1 METSSEQP
9 AQFVPIQ
16 NADLA
21 GDLELTFDLYLRLP
35 LNERVVLYR
44 RQGDILEK
52 DRLAKFS
59 RAENT
64 NLVIRRADY
73 AKFVSYVSDRLK
85 KLLDV
90 TPGANNREVFGKAV
104 RGLLR
109 GTFENQDAAVVRS
122 MMDNLNDVSSVVID
136 SVLTEI
142 NENGRRTYRNLVNLA
157 ATGTDFQKHPVNVA
171 SLAVMI
177 GLGSGYSSK
186 RTVADVSMAALLHDL
201 GLAKL
206 PGELALQ
213 AHRKNSYSLDD
224 RMKIDDHVQH
234 SLAIID
240 ERSIVISA
248 LTRTMIEQH
257 HEKYNGSGFPRK
269 LRGLQV
275 SPFAQILHMAD
286 EIDQNVFGSVDGR
299 EVGQSL
305 KSLFEEW
312 HRDKVFEPR
321 LLHRVRA
328 LFFSN

>member
-1 METSSEQP
+1 METET
-9 AQFVPIQ
+9 QFVPIQ

-35 LNERVVLYR
+35 LNQRVVLYR
-44 RQGDILEK
+44 RQGDVLEM
-52 DRLAKFS
+52 DRLAKFARTDNS
-59 RAENT
+59 
-64 NLVIRRADY
+64 NLVIRRDDY

-85 KLLDV
+85 RLLDV
-90 TPGANNREVFGKAV
+90 NPSANNRGVFDKAV

-109 GTFENQDAAVVRS
+109 GTFESADAAVVRS

-136 SVLTEI
+136 SVLAEI
-142 NENGRRTYRNLVNLA
+142 SENGRRTYRNLVNLA

-186 RTVADVSMAALLHDL
+186 RTIADVSMAALLHDL

-213 AHRKNSYSLDD
+213 AHRKNSYSPDE

-240 ERSIVISA
+240 ERRIEISA
-248 LTRTMIEQH
+248 LTRTMIAQH
-257 HEKYNGSGFPRK
+257 HEKFNGSGFPKK

-286 EIDQNVFGSVDGR
+286 EIDQQVFGAVDGR
-299 EVGQSL
+299 EVGHGL
-305 KSLFEEW
+305 KTLFEEW
-312 HRDKVFEPR
+312 HREKSFEPR
-321 LLHRVRA
+321 LLQRVRS